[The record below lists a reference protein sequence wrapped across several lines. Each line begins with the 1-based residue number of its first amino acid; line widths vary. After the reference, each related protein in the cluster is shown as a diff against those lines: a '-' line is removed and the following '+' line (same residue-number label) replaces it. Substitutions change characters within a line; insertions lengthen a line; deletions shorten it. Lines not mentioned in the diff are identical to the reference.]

1 MIRVDHNVG
10 SVLLLALAGVLAGCG
25 QRSAP
30 SSSSQPPPP
39 ASAARA
45 SDVAQPPGWAD
56 DLAIPS
62 ARDLNPDPH
71 VLEINLEAKQV
82 DLEILPG
89 KRTPIWTYNG
99 QLPGPLLRAQVGD
112 RVIVHFKNSLPVET
126 TIHWHGLRI
135 SNDMDGAPG
144 VTQPPI
150 APGAEFRYEFV
161 LKDAGTYWYHPH
173 VDSAVQVGRGL
184 YGPIV
189 VEDPNDPKAFGD
201 DLVLM
206 LSDMSLDEEGQPL
219 PGDNGGQF
227 GNLFGRE
234 GSTLLVN
241 GKVVPHLKVRTGKQ
255 QRWRIV
261 NAARARYFNLRLPGH
276 RFVRLGGDNGL
287 AARSEDVYN
296 VVVAPGERADAVFTP
311 ADPPG
316 SHKVLQ
322 WVPFDRGYGSTF
334 NRPREDLLAID
345 TVEAPAVLPAPIPET
360 LRTIEPIDVAGATE
374 RTLAFMIA
382 LNGRDVVMGFNGVP
396 YDHVRPIETRL
407 GETEVWKLVNDT
419 DFAHPFHLHGYF
431 FQVLDD
437 TRVPEW
443 KDTISVPSKSEV
455 KIAVRFD
462 ERPGMWMYH
471 CHILDHAE
479 AGMMGHLHVV
489 DPNAPVT
496 ESVPPARHLHAP
508 AHGPSAPRA
517 DAGAAGH
524 E

>member
-1 MIRVDHNVG
+1 MIRIRAV
-10 SVLLLALAGVLAGCG
+10 SVLSALAIAGASGGCD
-25 QRSAP
+25 QRGAP
-30 SSSSQPPPP
+30 ESLVERATSP
-39 ASAARA
+39 AVAAR
-45 SDVAQPPGWAD
+45 DVAQPSGWD
-56 DLAIPS
+56 EDLAIKP
-62 ARDLNPDPH
+62 ATDLNPDPH

-89 KRTPIWTYNG
+89 KKTPVWTYNG

-126 TIHWHGLRI
+126 TIHWHGLRV

-150 APGAEFRYEFV
+150 APGAEFRYEFT

-189 VEDPNDPKAFGD
+189 VEDPSDPKAFGD

-206 LSDMSLDEEGQPL
+206 LSDMSLDDDGQPL
-219 PGDNGGQF
+219 PDDNGGQF

-241 GKVVPHLKVRTGKQ
+241 GKVVPHLKVREGKQ

-261 NAARARYFNLRLPGH
+261 NAARARYFNLRLPNH

-287 AARSEDVYN
+287 AARADDVYN

-311 ADPPG
+311 ADSPG
-316 SHKVLQ
+316 SRKVLQ

-345 TVEAPAVLPAPIPET
+345 TVDAQAVTPETIPEQ

-374 RTLAFMIA
+374 RKLAFTIA
-382 LNGRDVVMGFNGVP
+382 LNGRDVVMGFDGVP
-396 YDHVRPIETRL
+396 YEHVRPIEVRL
-407 GETEVWKLVNDT
+407 GETDVWTLVNDT

-437 TRVPEW
+437 SRVPEW
-443 KDTISVPSKSEV
+443 KDTVSVPSKSEL
-455 KIAVRFD
+455 KIAVKFD

-479 AGMMGHLHVV
+479 AGMMGHLHVI
-489 DPNAPVT
+489 DPNAPASDSQT
-496 ESVPPARHLHAP
+496 SARHMHSP
-508 AHGPSAPRA
+508 AHSGTASTADGVAVGP
-517 DAGAAGH
+517 
-524 E
+524 